1 MEKSY
6 RLLIVEDEPDL
17 CEILQFNLESEG
29 YTVDVTNSAEEAL
42 TKDLTQY
49 NLLLLDV
56 MMGQMSGFKLAQLLK
71 SKAETKHIPIIFL
84 TARVTENDVLT
95 GFNTGADDYILKPF
109 SIKVVA
115 ARIKAVL
122 NRSASTDIQSN
133 EVVRFETME
142 INLNAKQVSID
153 GKSIELT
160 KTEFE
165 LLALFVQS
173 PTKVFSRESILTQV
187 WTEDVYVTDR
197 TVDVHITRLRKKIE
211 PYGKNIVTRS
221 GYGYCFI

>member
-1 MEKSY
+1 MEKNY
-6 RLLIVEDEPDL
+6 TLLIVEDEPDL

-29 YTVDVTNSAEEAL
+29 YKVDVANSAEDAL
-42 TKDLTQY
+42 TKNLAQY
-49 NLLLLDV
+49 DLLLLDV

-95 GFNTGADDYILKPF
+95 GFNAGADDYILKPF

-122 NRSASTDIQSN
+122 SRTLTSEAQTN
-133 EVVRFETME
+133 ETVKFETLE
-142 INLNAKQVSID
+142 IDLNAKRVTIQGTSV
-153 GKSIELT
+153 ELT

-165 LLALFVQS
+165 LLALFLQN
-173 PTKVFSRESILTQV
+173 PTKVFSRESILAHV

-221 GYGYCFI
+221 GYGYCFL

>member
-6 RLLIVEDEPDL
+6 KLLIVEDEPDL

-29 YTVDVTNSAEEAL
+29 YTVDIANSAEEAL
-42 TKDLTQY
+42 TKDLAQY
-49 NLLLLDV
+49 DLLLLDV

-71 SKAETKHIPIIFL
+71 SKPETKHIPIIFL

-122 NRSASTDIQSN
+122 SRTRSGNAQSN
-133 EVVRFETME
+133 EIVRFETME
-142 INLNAKQVSID
+142 IDLNAKQVNIA

-165 LLALFVQS
+165 LLALFVQN

-221 GYGYCFI
+221 GYGYCFL

>member
-29 YTVDVTNSAEEAL
+29 YTVDVANSAEEAI

-71 SKAETKHIPIIFL
+71 SKTETKHIPIIFL

-122 NRSASTDIQSN
+122 NRSASTGNQPN
-133 EVVRFETME
+133 EIVRFETME
-142 INLNAKQVSID
+142 IDLNAKQVTID

-165 LLALFVQS
+165 LLALFVQN
-173 PTKVFSRESILTQV
+173 PTKVFSRESILSQV

>member
-6 RLLIVEDEPDL
+6 KLLIVEDEPDL

-29 YTVDVTNSAEEAL
+29 YAVDVANSAEEAL
-42 TKDLTQY
+42 TRNMIQY
-49 NLLLLDV
+49 DLLLLDV

-71 SKAETKHIPIIFL
+71 SKPETKHIPIIFL

-122 NRSASTDIQSN
+122 GRTVAMEAQKKDI
-133 EVVRFETME
+133 VKFETME
-142 INLNAKQVSID
+142 IDLNAKQATID
-153 GKSIELT
+153 NKAIDLT

-165 LLALFVQS
+165 LLALFVQN
-173 PTKVFSRESILTQV
+173 PTKVFSRESILAQV

-221 GYGYCFI
+221 GYGYCFL

>member
-6 RLLIVEDEPDL
+6 KLLIVEDEPDL

-29 YTVDVTNSAEEAL
+29 YSVDIANSAEEAL
-42 TKDLTQY
+42 TKNLAQY
-49 NLLLLDV
+49 DLLLLDV

-71 SKAETKHIPIIFL
+71 SKPETKHTPIIFL

-122 NRSASTDIQSN
+122 SRTRSDSGQTN
-133 EVVRFETME
+133 EIVRFETME
-142 INLNAKQVSID
+142 IDLNAKQVNIA

-165 LLALFVQS
+165 LLALFVQN

-221 GYGYCFI
+221 GYGYCFL

>member
-29 YTVDVTNSAEEAL
+29 YTVDVANSAEEAI

-71 SKAETKHIPIIFL
+71 SKTETKHIPIIFL

-122 NRSASTDIQSN
+122 NRSASTGNQPN
-133 EVVRFETME
+133 EIVRFEAME
-142 INLNAKQVSID
+142 IDLNAKQVTID

-165 LLALFVQS
+165 LLALFVQN
-173 PTKVFSRESILTQV
+173 PTKVFSRESILSQV

>member
-6 RLLIVEDEPDL
+6 KLLIVEDEPDL

-29 YTVDVTNSAEEAL
+29 YSVDIANSAEEAL
-42 TKDLTQY
+42 TKNLAQY
-49 NLLLLDV
+49 DLLLLDV

-71 SKAETKHIPIIFL
+71 SKPETKHIPIIFL

-122 NRSASTDIQSN
+122 SRTRSDSGQTN
-133 EVVRFETME
+133 EIVRFETME
-142 INLNAKQVSID
+142 IDLNAKQVNIA

-165 LLALFVQS
+165 LLALFVQN

-221 GYGYCFI
+221 GYGYCFL

>member
-6 RLLIVEDEPDL
+6 NLLIVEDEPDL

-29 YTVDVTNSAEEAL
+29 YKVDVANSAEEAL
-42 TKDLTQY
+42 TKELSHY

-71 SKAETKHIPIIFL
+71 SKAETKQIPIIFL

-95 GFNTGADDYILKPF
+95 GFNAGADDYILKPF

-122 NRSASTDIQSN
+122 GRANASEASQKEI
-133 EVVRFETME
+133 VKFETME
-142 INLNAKQVSID
+142 IDLNAKHVSID
-153 GKSIELT
+153 GRSVELT

-165 LLALFVQS
+165 LLSLFVQN
-173 PTKVFSRESILTQV
+173 PTKVFSRESILSQV

-221 GYGYCFI
+221 GYGYCFL

>member
-1 MEKSY
+1 MEKTY
-6 RLLIVEDEPDL
+6 NLLIVEDEPDL

-29 YTVDVTNSAEEAL
+29 YTVDVANSAEEAL
-42 TKDLTQY
+42 TKNLAQY
-49 NLLLLDV
+49 DLLLLDV

-95 GFNTGADDYILKPF
+95 GFNAGADDYILKPF

-122 NRSASTDIQSN
+122 SRAASNAPEQRD
-133 EVVRFETME
+133 VVKFETME
-142 INLNAKQVSID
+142 IDLNAKQATINGTPV
-153 GKSIELT
+153 ELT

-165 LLALFVQS
+165 LLALFVKN
-173 PTKVFSRESILTQV
+173 PTKVFSRESILAQV

-221 GYGYCFI
+221 GYGYCFL

>member
-1 MEKSY
+1 MEKNY

-29 YTVDVTNSAEEAL
+29 YTVDVANSAEEAL

-122 NRSASTDIQSN
+122 SRSASTDSQSN

-142 INLNAKQVSID
+142 VDLNAKQVNID

-165 LLALFVQS
+165 LLALFVQN
-173 PTKVFSRESILTQV
+173 PTKVFSRESILSQV

>member
-6 RLLIVEDEPDL
+6 TLLIVEDEPDL

-29 YTVDVTNSAEEAL
+29 YKVDVANSAEEAL
-42 TKDLTQY
+42 TKNMTQY
-49 NLLLLDV
+49 DLLLLDV

-71 SKAETKHIPIIFL
+71 SKADTKHIPIIFL

-95 GFNTGADDYILKPF
+95 GFNAGADDYILKPF

-122 NRSASTDIQSN
+122 SRATGN
-133 EVVRFETME
+133 ETGQKDLVRFETLE
-142 INLNAKQVSID
+142 IDLNAKRVTID
-153 GKSIELT
+153 GNSVELT

-165 LLALFVQS
+165 LLALFLQN
-173 PTKVFSRESILTQV
+173 PTKVFSRESILAQV

-221 GYGYCFI
+221 GYGYCFL

>member
-1 MEKSY
+1 MQKNY
-6 RLLIVEDEPDL
+6 TLLIVEDEPDL

-29 YTVDVTNSAEEAL
+29 YTVDVANSAEEVL
-42 TKDLTQY
+42 TKELSRYD
-49 NLLLLDV
+49 LLLLDV

-71 SKAETKHIPIIFL
+71 SKPETKHIPVIFL

-95 GFNTGADDYILKPF
+95 GFNAGADDYILKPF

-122 NRSASTDIQSN
+122 NRVVSENSAKENIVT
-133 EVVRFETME
+133 FETMT
-142 INLNAKQVSID
+142 IDLSGKQVSIG
-153 GKSIELT
+153 GKPIELT

-165 LLALFVQS
+165 LLALFVQNS
-173 PTKVFSRESILTQV
+173 TKVFSRENILSQV
-187 WTEDVYVTDR
+187 WTDDVYVTDR

-221 GYGYCFI
+221 GYGYCFL

>member
-1 MEKSY
+1 MDKKYS
-6 RLLIVEDEPDL
+6 LLIVEDEPDL

-29 YTVDVTNSAEEAL
+29 YKVDVANSAEEAL
-42 TKDLTQY
+42 TKPLASYD
-49 NLLLLDV
+49 LLLLDV

-71 SKAETKHIPIIFL
+71 SKAETKNIPIIFL

-95 GFNTGADDYILKPF
+95 GFNAGADDYILKPF

-122 NRSASTDIQSN
+122 GRAVSPASKGAVIKY
-133 EVVRFETME
+133 ETME
-142 INLNAKQVSID
+142 IDTNAKQVTID
-153 GKSIELT
+153 GRLVELT

-165 LLALFVQS
+165 LLTLFVQN
-173 PTKVFSRESILTQV
+173 PTKVFSRENILSQV

-221 GYGYCFI
+221 GYGYCFL

>member
-6 RLLIVEDEPDL
+6 NLLIVEDEPDL

-29 YTVDVTNSAEEAL
+29 YSVDVANSAEEAL
-42 TKDLTQY
+42 TKNLSKY
-49 NLLLLDV
+49 NFLLLDV

-71 SKAETKHIPIIFL
+71 SKADTKHIPIIFL

-95 GFNTGADDYILKPF
+95 GFNAGADDYILKPF

-122 NRSASTDIQSN
+122 SRSHSATAQRD
-133 EVVRFETME
+133 EVVKFETME
-142 INLNAKQVSID
+142 IDLNAKQVNIA
-153 GKSIELT
+153 GKPIELT

-165 LLALFVQS
+165 LLALFVQN
-173 PTKVFSRESILTQV
+173 PTKVFSRESILAQV

-221 GYGYCFI
+221 GYGYCFL

>member
-6 RLLIVEDEPDL
+6 KLLIVEDEPDL

-29 YTVDVTNSAEEAL
+29 YTVDVANSAEEAL
-42 TKDLTQY
+42 TKNLSQY

-71 SKAETKHIPIIFL
+71 SKPETKHIPIIFL

-115 ARIKAVL
+115 ARVKAVL
-122 NRSASTDIQSN
+122 NRSIVTGTQKKDI
-133 EVVRFETME
+133 VKFEALE
-142 INLNAKQVSID
+142 IDLNAKQVTIE
-153 GKSIELT
+153 GKAVDLT

-165 LLALFVQS
+165 LLALFVQN

-221 GYGYCFI
+221 GYGYCFL

>member
-1 MEKSY
+1 MQKSY
-6 RLLIVEDEPDL
+6 TLLIVEDEPDL

-29 YTVDVTNSAEEAL
+29 YTVDVANSAEEAL
-42 TKDLTQY
+42 TKELSRYD
-49 NLLLLDV
+49 LLLLDV

-71 SKAETKHIPIIFL
+71 SKPETKHIPVIFL

-95 GFNTGADDYILKPF
+95 GFNAGADDYILKPF

-122 NRSASTDIQSN
+122 NRASGEQGAKANIVTFD
-133 EVVRFETME
+133 TMT
-142 INLNAKQVSID
+142 IDLNGKQVSIA
-153 GKSIELT
+153 GKPIELT

-165 LLALFVQS
+165 LLSLFVQN
-173 PTKVFSRESILTQV
+173 PTKVFSRENILSQV
-187 WTEDVYVTDR
+187 WTDDVFVTDR

-221 GYGYCFI
+221 GYGYCFM